1 MAAKN
6 SDRYHTFT
14 RAEFVAVVVAVVVTR
29 KGGGEFS

>member
-14 RAEFVAVVVAVVVTR
+14 RAEFVAVVVVVTR